1 VKSSHLLVSLSA
13 VAVLSWSAGACSSSS
28 GDDDDATAGSSAAGK
43 GGKAGSG
50 NNGGEPGNEA
60 GSGVGA
66 ADVGGAGNTGQAGA
80 SEAGAGSPGGSGGD
94 TAVTGAGGEAGSG
107 PACNADFTS
116 DPQNCGRCGHD
127 CGGGECLDSAC
138 QLVVVLDPAPRSIG
152 RNVSL
157 DVRNK
162 VALDAGNLYYWN
174 YGYLP
179 NADFEYTILKASV
192 VPTVP
197 PANGMPAVQTFPIL
211 ASPIEGAA
219 YDGGYLYY
227 AISTGA
233 ATAEVRRKKLDTS
246 DGTGGGSK
254 VFSLSNGRIW
264 RCLAFAGGTWYV
276 TGEVDTIMVDQ
287 LKSGIYKLVANAA
300 PAVVP
305 GLGNL
310 DNRVFDFTIVN
321 GHLFWTEDDDATTH
335 ALLWTAPV
343 AGGAPV
349 MLADVTQF
357 GGASIA
363 GDPDGT
369 YVYWTSHH
377 HGGELSRCPIA
388 NLDVAHVE
396 SVTTVDN
403 SSEGL
408 FVDDQYAYY
417 QEDETLVVGKPIW
430 RVAKAGGTPELLAEL
445 PGGFALVGVDGGFVY
460 AQDFDNVIYRVS
472 KTP

>member
-1 VKSSHLLVSLSA
+1 MKSTQLIVSLTA
-13 VAVLSWSAGACSSSS
+13 VAVLCWAAGACSSSS
-28 GDDDDATAGSSAAGK
+28 GDDDAAAGSAGASAGK
-43 GGKAGSG
+43 SSKGGSGNVNGGDSGNDAGSG
-50 NNGGEPGNEA
+50 TGGKN
-60 GSGVGA
+60 
-66 ADVGGAGNTGQAGA
+66 GAGTGNDGQAGA
-80 SEAGAGSPGGSGGD
+80 PEGGTGSPVGSAGD
-94 TAVTGAGGEAGSG
+94 TSTAGEAGSG
-107 PACNADFTS
+107 PVCNADFTS
-116 DPQNCGRCGHD
+116 DPKNCGRCGHD
-127 CGGGECLDSAC
+127 CGGGECSDSTC
-138 QLVVVLDPAPRSIG
+138 QLVAVIDPAPRNIG

-162 VALDAGNLYYWN
+162 VTIEQGTLYYWN
-174 YGYLP
+174 YGYQP

-197 PANGMPAVQTFPIL
+197 VSNGLPAVQTFPIL
-211 ASPIEGAA
+211 ASPIQGAA
-219 YDGGYLYY
+219 YNGGYLYY
-227 AISTGA
+227 TISTGA
-233 ATAEVRRKKLDTS
+233 TTAEVRRKKLDTT
-246 DGTGGGSK
+246 DGTGGGTQ
-254 VFSLSNGRIW
+254 VFPLSNGRIW
-264 RCLAFAGGTWYV
+264 RGIAFADGAWYV
-276 TGEVDTIMVDQ
+276 TGEVDTIMVDD

-300 PAVVP
+300 PTVVT

-321 GHLFWTEDDDATTH
+321 GHLFWTEQDDATTH

-343 AGGAPV
+343 AGGTPV

-377 HGGELSRCPIA
+377 HGGALSRCPIA
-388 NLDVAHVE
+388 HLDVAHIEPVA
-396 SVTTVDN
+396 TVDN

-408 FVDDQYAYY
+408 FVDDAYAYY
-417 QEDETLVVGKPIW
+417 EEDETLVTGKPIW
-430 RVAKAGGTPELLAEL
+430 RVAKAGGAPELLAEL
-445 PGGFALVGVDGGFVY
+445 EGGFALVGVDDGFVY